1 VTTRL
6 GKSDLEQLLDV
17 VQMVGDAQTRDEFL
31 AFTLEGVLKM
41 VPCMV
46 AAVNEIDP
54 SADRFEFWHQPSS
67 YRMPENTSQKLLELG
82 GENPLIS
89 HLQKT
94 GDGSARR
101 ISDFSTREE
110 FHATR
115 LYQELY
121 KSMRMEYQ
129 MSVTLPAPTPMVF
142 AVVLGDGDQD
152 FSESDR
158 LKMNT
163 VRPHLAHAWRNIRD
177 QERLR
182 ALVDAASDASFL
194 QGWGV
199 IVLWDPPEELTPGTL
214 TTLYRNFGR
223 PSKTSPFPGRVQR
236 WLEAQRAHLNLRPDL
251 ELRRP
256 LSAEFDSRRIVL
268 QYLPPQRAH
277 PGAIVVRE
285 WEERERLSLETL
297 GLSRREAQVV
307 HLVTTGMPN
316 EMIAEELH
324 LAPGTVRKHLDNVY
338 NKLGVRGR
346 GALTAFVLD
355 IAGR

>member
-1 VTTRL
+1 MRL
-6 GKSDLEQLLDV
+6 GKNDLEQLLDV
-17 VQMVGDAQTRDEFL
+17 VQTVGYAQTRDEFL
-31 AFTLEGVLKM
+31 TLTLEGVQKM

-54 SADRFEFWHQPSS
+54 SADRFENWHNPSS
-67 YRMPENTSQKLLELG
+67 YPMPENTAQILLELG
-82 GENPLIS
+82 GEHPLIR
-89 HLQKT
+89 HLQTT

-101 ISDFSTREE
+101 ISDFYTREE

-121 KSMRMEYQ
+121 KSMNMEYQ
-129 MSVTLPAPTPMVF
+129 MSVTLPAPMPMVF
-142 AVVLGDGDQD
+142 AVILGDGDQD

-163 VRPHLAHAWRNIRD
+163 VRPHLAQAWRNIRD
-177 QERLR
+177 QDRLR
-182 ALVDAASDASFL
+182 ALVDAASDASSL

-199 IVLWDPPEELTPGTL
+199 IVLQNPPEELTPGTL
-214 TTLYRNFGR
+214 TTLYRYFGR
-223 PSKTSPFPGRVQR
+223 PSRTSPFPGRVQR
-236 WLEAQRAHLNLRPDL
+236 WLGTQLAHHDLRPDL

-256 LSAEFDSRRIVL
+256 LSAKIDSRRVVL
-268 QYLPPQRAH
+268 QLLPPQRTH

-285 WEERERLSLETL
+285 WEERERLSLEEL
-297 GLSRREAQVV
+297 GLSGREAEVV

-316 EMIAEELH
+316 VMIAEELH